1 MTSYNIVLSSNP
13 SSTNVYLSSFTLNDT
28 SNVSF
33 SLSAVDRSRIPISLK
48 IRWGDNAP
56 DEYFANNFFVDYSKQ
71 SILEQ
76 IQYSIN
82 YTLLKDYSHI
92 YNPSSS
98 SLATYLSCQ
107 FLLSYQDNTQCRF
120 IQPFVI
126 YSPSFY
132 SKIGD
137 LNLNNTSFI
146 SVDKSLLHT
155 FVTENGD
162 ITDLVFDTERSIV
175 N

>member
-1 MTSYNIVLSSNP
+1 MTSYNISLSSNP
-13 SSTNVYLSSFTLNDT
+13 SSENVYLSNFTLSDV

-48 IRWGDNAP
+48 IRWGDSSS
-56 DEYFANNFFVDYSKQ
+56 DEYHVNNFFIDYSKQ
-71 SILEQ
+71 SILDQ
-76 IQYSIN
+76 ILYSVN
-82 YTLLKDYSHI
+82 YTLLTDYSHI
-92 YNPSSS
+92 YKPSSS
-98 SLATYLSCQ
+98 TLTTYLSCQ
-107 FLLSYQDNTQCRF
+107 FLVTYQDNSKCRF
-120 IQPFVI
+120 IQPLTI

-137 LNLNNTSFI
+137 LNIVNTSFI

-155 FVTENGD
+155 FITENGS
-162 ITDLVFDTERSIV
+162 ITDLVFDTERSIA